1 MGEKDQIILRVD
13 SSQKEAWDEFVE
25 ESGKYSSRSG
35 LIRTAVEKEIHGE
48 QQENDP
54 SESPALSADVR
65 DLKNDLERV
74 RRDVRWLREQH
85 QDEVD
90 ISDVAQAVRN
100 ELEALPK
107 PVSEVSVPSDQDE
120 TDYQRELASRLVITP
135 DDVDELEEHG
145 MNDQTVEAIA
155 DRVGV
160 SPDQVEDAIDHL
172 LDQFLPIVSVEI
184 SGQTHYFMEG

>member
-1 MGEKDQIILRVD
+1 MGEKEQIILRVD

-65 DLKNDLERV
+65 DLKIDLERV

-90 ISDVAQAVRN
+90 ISDVAQAVRD
-100 ELEALPK
+100 ELEPLPK
-107 PVSEVSVPSDQDE
+107 PVSEVSVPSDQDGTE
-120 TDYQRELASRLVITP
+120 YQRELAARLVITP
-135 DDVDELEEHG
+135 DDVDELEEDG
-145 MNDQTVEAIA
+145 MNDQNVEAIA

-184 SGQTHYFMEG
+184 SGQTHYFMED